1 MNMKKILPPT
11 LLIISIGLMILLHLV
26 FPVIRILQFPF
37 NLFGLPFA
45 FTGVL
50 ISVMG
55 SNQFVRRKTTVM
67 TFDIPDEFVTDG
79 LYQYS
84 RNPMYL
90 GFVLLMIGVLIL
102 LGSLSPVI
110 VVIAY
115 LIILDRYYI
124 HFEELVMERK
134 FGVLYL
140 EYKKHVRKWI

>member
-1 MNMKKILPPT
+1 MKKILPPT
-11 LLIISIGLMILLHLV
+11 LLIVSIGLMILLHIV
-26 FPVIRILQFPF
+26 IPVLRILQFPF
-37 NLFGLPFA
+37 NLFGLVFA

-50 ISVMG
+50 ISILG
-55 SNQFVRRKTTVM
+55 SNQFARRKTTVM
-67 TFDIPDEFVTDG
+67 TFDIPDELVTDG

-90 GFVLLMIGVLIL
+90 GFVLLMIGVWIL

-110 VVIAY
+110 VVISY
-115 LIILDRYYI
+115 LIILERYYI